1 VRAKRAGAV
10 AAALV
15 ALGLGACGGGDGGH
29 DTGDRKQ
36 GGGGE
41 EAEREAA
48 AKKVPAEDRVA
59 YYQLATTAG
68 ILRTEAALAQR
79 GRSVTGTSGD
89 GALRAGRARLAL
101 LQPRDATLARL
112 GLPLGSAI
120 DAFLRASRGA
130 ARRAAARPA
139 LAASSAVDTGLR
151 RYLVRHQAQGALVPD

>member
-1 VRAKRAGAV
+1 MRAKRAGA
-10 AAALV
+10 AAAVLV

-29 DTGDRKQ
+29 GTADRKP

-79 GRSVTGTSGD
+79 GRSGTGTSGD
-89 GALRAGRARLAL
+89 GALRAGRARLVL

-112 GLPLGSAI
+112 GAPLGSAI
-120 DAFLRASRGA
+120 DVFLRASPGA

-151 RYLVRHQAQGALVPD
+151 GYVVRHQAQGALVPD

>member
-1 VRAKRAGAV
+1 MRSKRAGAV

-15 ALGLGACGGGDGGH
+15 ALGLGACGGGGH
-29 DTGDRKQ
+29 DTRDRKP

-79 GRSVTGTSGD
+79 GRTGTGTSGD
-89 GALRAGRARLAL
+89 GALRAGRARLVL

-112 GLPLGSAI
+112 GAPLGSAI
-120 DAFLRASRGA
+120 DVFLRASPGA

-139 LAASSAVDTGLR
+139 LAAASAVDTGLR
-151 RYLVRHQAQGALVPD
+151 RYVVRHQEQGALVPD

>member
-1 VRAKRAGAV
+1 MRSKRAGAV

-15 ALGLGACGGGDGGH
+15 ALGLGACGGGGH
-29 DTGDRKQ
+29 DTGDRKP

-79 GRSVTGTSGD
+79 GRTGTGTSGD
-89 GALRAGRARLAL
+89 GALRAGRARLVL

-112 GLPLGSAI
+112 GAPLGSAI
-120 DAFLRASRGA
+120 DVFLRASPGA

-139 LAASSAVDTGLR
+139 LAAASAVDTGLR
-151 RYLVRHQAQGALVPD
+151 RYVVRHQEQGALVPD

>member
-1 VRAKRAGAV
+1 VKRAGAV
-10 AAALV
+10 AAVLV
-15 ALGLGACGGGDGGH
+15 ALGLGACGGGGGGH
-29 DTGDRKQ
+29 GTGDRKEA
-36 GGGGE
+36 GGGE

-79 GRSVTGTSGD
+79 GRSGTGTSGD
-89 GALRAGRARLAL
+89 GALRAGRARLVL

-112 GLPLGSAI
+112 GAPLRSAI
-120 DAFLRASRGA
+120 DAFLRASPGA

-151 RYLVRHQAQGALVPD
+151 SYVTHHQAQGALVPD

>member
-1 VRAKRAGAV
+1 MTAKRAGAV
-10 AAALV
+10 AAALA
-15 ALGLGACGGGDGGH
+15 ALGLGACGGGGH
-29 DTGDRKQ
+29 DTGDRKP

-41 EAEREAA
+41 EAQREAA

-79 GRSVTGTSGD
+79 GRSGTGTSGD
-89 GALRAGRARLAL
+89 GALRAGRARLVS

-112 GLPLGSAI
+112 GAPLGSAI
-120 DAFLRASRGA
+120 DVFLRASPGA

-139 LAASSAVDTGLR
+139 LAAASAVDTGLR
-151 RYLVRHQAQGALVPD
+151 RYVVRHQEQGALVPD

>member
-1 VRAKRAGAV
+1 MRSKRAGAV

-15 ALGLGACGGGDGGH
+15 ALGLGACGGGGH
-29 DTGDRKQ
+29 DTRDRKP

-41 EAEREAA
+41 EAQREAA

-79 GRSVTGTSGD
+79 GRTGTGTSGD
-89 GALRAGRARLAL
+89 GALRAGRARLVL

-112 GLPLGSAI
+112 GAPLGSAI
-120 DAFLRASRGA
+120 DVFLRASPGA

-139 LAASSAVDTGLR
+139 LAAASAVDTGLR
-151 RYLVRHQAQGALVPD
+151 RYVVRHQEQGALVPD

>member
-1 VRAKRAGAV
+1 MRARRAGAV

-79 GRSVTGTSGD
+79 GRGGTGTSGD

-112 GLPLGSAI
+112 RAPLGSAI
-120 DAFLRASRGA
+120 DAFLRAAPGA

-139 LAASSAVDTGLR
+139 LAAASAVDTGLR
-151 RYLVRHQAQGALVPD
+151 RYVVRHQEQGALVPD